1 MVVHTCNPNAWE
13 AEAGGWQVG
22 GQPSYMATP
31 CLRKTKAKKVKRS
44 MQEARSMIPSTA
56 QKKKKKNSYN

>member
-44 MQEARSMIPSTA
+44 MIPSTA